1 MRPWLYANVRDM
13 QSAQCAAPC
22 CPLTVRFQRYAMMT
36 AMTSGPQVKL
46 LLRASLISAGCM
58 PIVYYASQFAAA
70 PFYPGYSF
78 SHQVAS
84 LLGTS
89 HSQKPWIFNLGL
101 ILTGIAAMLGTFGL
115 YRSFRARASLWLS
128 WLIVLCVA
136 CTGFASL
143 KAGLFPLPDHR
154 HGTRGFLLF
163 TIVTPL
169 LMLIAIW
176 DQERLRGLRAYL
188 LFSVLL
194 LVPVVSLFE
203 GKLVISGLG
212 SGTLQRLLA
221 LATYVPIGVA
231 GFFFFGRDPEDAQS
245 PSRRLS

>member
-1 MRPWLYANVRDM
+1 
-13 QSAQCAAPC
+13 
-22 CPLTVRFQRYAMMT
+22 MT
-36 AMTSGPQVKL
+36 AMATGPHANL
-46 LLRASLISAGCM
+46 FARASLASAGCM
-58 PIVYYASQFAAA
+58 PIVYYASQLAAA

-89 HSQKPWIFNLGL
+89 RSQQPWIFNLGL
-101 ILTGIAAMLGTFGL
+101 MLTGIAAVLGAFGL
-115 YRSFRARASLWLS
+115 YRTFRSRASRWLS
-128 WLIVLCVA
+128 SLIALCVA

-154 HGTRGFLLF
+154 HGTRGFPLF

-176 DQERLRGLRAYL
+176 DKERLRGLRAYL
-188 LFSVLL
+188 SFSVLL

-203 GKLVISGLG
+203 GKLVILGLG
-212 SGTLQRLLA
+212 PGILQRLLA
-221 LATYVPIGVA
+221 LATYVPIGVV
-231 GFFFFGRDPEDAQS
+231 GCYFFWLDPEPAQS
-245 PSRRLS
+245 PSRKLP